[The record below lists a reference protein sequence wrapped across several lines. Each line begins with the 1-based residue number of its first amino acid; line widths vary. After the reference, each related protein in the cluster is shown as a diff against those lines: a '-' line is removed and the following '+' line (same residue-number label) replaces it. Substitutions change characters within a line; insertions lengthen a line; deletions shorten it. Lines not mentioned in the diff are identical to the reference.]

1 MNKDESVHRLLER
14 ASRPRGD
21 VRPQGTCLD
30 AETLAAWTDGSLTRT
45 ARTAAEAHAADCD
58 RCLAV
63 LAAIAKTAPPP
74 SSAAR
79 PAWLSVRWLVP
90 LTTAAVAIT
99 AWVIVQEPPR
109 PVVPAAPAAVD
120 VLKTPDPAAPP
131 ERDVPEAKRP
141 DAVQNKTDASAA
153 PKVLADQARAG
164 RAAEPPAKSA
174 GAPVP
179 QVARPTE
186 APAALAAPAPPP
198 LARAEA
204 QQERRQSAAR
214 YALPPSGMIVS
225 PDPNVRWRLLG
236 TTVERSI
243 DGGRTWQAQPTGTI
257 LELLAGSAPAL
268 DVCWIVGRS
277 GLVLL
282 STDGETWRRLPFPD
296 ATADLV
302 GVTAVDSMSA
312 TVTGAGG
319 RTYRTTDGG
328 KTWVLQENPAAP
340 F

>member
-1 MNKDESVHRLLER
+1 MHRLLER

-21 VRPQGTCLD
+21 VRPQGSCLD
-30 AETLAAWTDGSLTRT
+30 AETLAAWTDGSLTGA
-45 ARTAAEAHAADCD
+45 ARTAAETHAADCD

-120 VLKTPDPAAPP
+120 VLKAPDPAAPP
-131 ERDVPEAKRP
+131 EQDVAEAKRP
-141 DAVQNKTDASAA
+141 DAVQHKTDASAA
-153 PKVLADQARAG
+153 PKALADQARAG
-164 RAAEPPAKSA
+164 RAAEPAEKRA
-174 GAPVP
+174 AAPVP

-186 APAALAAPAPPP
+186 APAAAAPAPPP
-198 LARAEA
+198 AARAEA

-214 YALPPSGMIVS
+214 FALAPNGVIVS

-243 DGGRTWQAQPTGTI
+243 DSGRTWQAQPTGTT
-257 LELLAGSAPAL
+257 LELLAGAAPAP
-268 DVCWIVGRS
+268 DVAWIVGRS

-296 ATADLV
+296 PAADLV
-302 GVTAVDSMSA
+302 GITAPDAASA
-312 TVTGAGG
+312 TVTAADG

-328 KTWVLQENPAAP
+328 KSWFLQESFAAP